1 MKQLIILFSAL
12 TLALSPNL
20 AKAGDIKDI
29 LEGGQVI
36 ESSSFQGENGHTV
49 SGGVKIIKKGDIQY
63 LVLESDFLFDGA
75 PDPKLGFSKN
85 GEFTEASLFSG
96 LNQDQGTQ
104 IYRLP
109 VDFDAANYDEV
120 TIWCDKFDVSLAE
133 AKY

>member
-1 MKQLIILFSAL
+1 MKRVILLFSAL

-20 AKAGDIKDI
+20 AKAGDV

-36 ESSSFQGENGHTV
+36 ESSNFQGENDHTV
-49 SGGVKIIKKGDIQY
+49 SGGVIIVKKDDIQY

-75 PDPKLGFSKN
+75 PDPKLGFSQS
-85 GEFTEASLFSG
+85 GEFTEGSIFSG
-96 LNQDQGTQ
+96 LNLDEGKQV
-104 IYRLP
+104 YRLP

-120 TIWCDKFDVSLAE
+120 TIWCDKFDVPLAE